1 VFRGALRHATPTS
14 KVSGTTTRIPVAAAS
29 VSASASASA
38 VAVKSAGS
46 TTASGAVLATP
57 STVLPASAGP
67 SHRTPGGPGSAAVTA
82 SRDYNSRGDVSLE
95 LESGRGQAL
104 IGVRSSHE
112 HRESVQQQQ
121 QQQQQPHARY
131 PARPV
136 QAAASEQEEN
146 SSIAVPRSSAP
157 PLPSPHPKYHASPA
171 SSPASFPVPA
181 LVPDTAPVYPQG
193 HGAHPSQAQARAT
206 ASFLD
211 SAAAVGDTV
220 RMESE
225 NHSFASSTAGAS
237 AGADASFSVGI
248 ANPAEIILAQQVQLD
263 ALRRQVEVLRR
274 LVVGLGGKLPT
285 SALFTSNSESFAL
298 ATAPGIG
305 GASAGAGGKDV
316 PKNAAS
322 ASPALASA
330 GASEKGSFSNESSA
344 QRNHTRGITGLSD
357 IVVSSEQSFEYS
369 NLDYQPSYQTKES
382 VAGSNTRHSPESAA
396 SLQDSLQQPQHASA
410 GILIL
415 LLSNVTVLF
424 LVGYVVL
431 IHFRWRL

>member
-121 QQQQQPHARY
+121 QQQQPHARY

-171 SSPASFPVPA
+171 SSSASFPAPA
-181 LVPDTAPVYPQG
+181 PVPDTVPVYPQG
-193 HGAHPSQAQARAT
+193 RGAHPSQAQARAT

-211 SAAAVGDTV
+211 SATAVGDTV

-237 AGADASFSVGI
+237 AGAGASFSVGI

-274 LVVGLGGKLPT
+274 MVVGLGGKLPT

-305 GASAGAGGKDV
+305 GAGAGGKDV
-316 PKNAAS
+316 TKNAAS

-344 QRNHTRGITGLSD
+344 QRNHTRGITGLPD

-431 IHFRWRL
+431 THFRWR